1 MKSRDET
8 NEALKYANLGRKQVS
23 IMFNLLF
30 RTLLLIRNIFQ
41 MLGNIVSK
49 LVSFSIYDFQ
59 SYDKRTTMD
68 QYCIKLL

>member
-49 LVSFSIYDFQ
+49 LVSFSIYDF
-59 SYDKRTTMD
+59 
-68 QYCIKLL
+68 